1 MQKKS
6 FNICEREFSTVCFK
20 VAYHREGLAMRL
32 GLGKVFALR
41 GEPEGEEPRVSRL
54 GSKSS
59 ISSTSSCSSTS
70 WSRMHLT
77 EYWPNMQSCRGQKK
91 KFILKEQNKNKPNK
105 NTNCRR
111 WFQCQSSC
119 TYQLLV
125 QLARCC
131 RLVKWAPSP

>member
-91 KFILKEQNKNKPNK
+91 KVYLKKTKQKQTKQKTRTVGAGFSASLPAP
-105 NTNCRR
+105 TSF
-111 WFQCQSSC
+111 WSS
-119 TYQLLV
+119 LRD
-125 QLARCC
+125 AAA
-131 RLVKWAPSP
+131 W